1 MTIEDISRIINGRIV
16 AMPTEPREIT
26 YGFASDLMS
35 DVLTLTAENVVLV
48 TGLVSNQT
56 IRTAAMADI
65 SAVVLVRNKKATRD
79 LVKLAEDSNIAL
91 LECNSSMFKAAGL
104 LYEAGLKPVY

>member
-1 MTIEDISRIINGRIV
+1 MTIEDISRIIGGRIV
-16 AMPTEPREIT
+16 AAPTTSRELT

-65 SAVVLVRNKKATRD
+65 PAVVLVRNKKATRD
-79 LVKLAEDSNIAL
+79 IVKLAEDSDIAL
-91 LECNSSMFKAAGL
+91 IECNTSMFKAAGM
-104 LYEAGLKPVY
+104 LYEAGLKAVY